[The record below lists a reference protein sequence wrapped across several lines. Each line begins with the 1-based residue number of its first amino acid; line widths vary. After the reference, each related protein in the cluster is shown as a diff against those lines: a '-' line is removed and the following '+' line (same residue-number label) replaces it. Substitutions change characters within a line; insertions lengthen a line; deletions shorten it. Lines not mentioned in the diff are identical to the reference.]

1 MSSLIA
7 TIPGAEIAKFCRR
20 WKVEELALFGSALRD
35 DFGPASDVDILV
47 TPAYAGGAEWGL
59 FERVEM
65 QRELQTLIGRNV
77 DLVTKRAVERSQNWL
92 RREDILSTAQVVYP
106 HPEAGH
112 ATG

>member
-20 WKVEELALFGSALRD
+20 WKVQELALFGSALRD
-35 DFGPASDVDILV
+35 DFGPVSDVDILV
-47 TPAYAGGAEWGL
+47 SFAEGAEWGL
-59 FERVEM
+59 FEHVQM
-65 QRELQTLIGRNV
+65 QFELQTLIGRNV

-106 HPEAGH
+106 HPEVGH